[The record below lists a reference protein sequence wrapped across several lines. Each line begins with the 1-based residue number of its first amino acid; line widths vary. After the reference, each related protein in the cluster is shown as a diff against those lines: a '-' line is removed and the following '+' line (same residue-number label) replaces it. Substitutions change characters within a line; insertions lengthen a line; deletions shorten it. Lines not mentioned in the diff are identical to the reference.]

1 LALGAN
7 AGIAVLKLVAGLLSG
22 SGALLSE
29 AAHSAGDSST
39 ELLLLLALRR
49 SERPADRRHPFGY
62 GKERYFWS
70 LMAAMAI
77 FTSGALFSLYEG
89 VHTIIEQPEQK
100 WAGLNYLVL
109 AVAAVLEGTSLRQSL
124 KQARGGAERR
134 SKSLAAHI
142 HDPDDPTVKSVV
154 VEDSAALIGLA
165 FAAAGVG
172 LHQLTGSATY
182 DGVAA
187 IAIGVLLVVAS
198 FALARSCRDLL
209 VGRQADLML
218 VRAIRARVEEQ
229 PEVVDLV
236 DVLTM
241 MVGVHSVLLCA
252 RVDFVDELTAAQLE
266 GACSRIDRELREEF
280 AILGEIFIEPVSRS
294 DPDMRAR
301 VENRYGTVIADG
313 G

>member
-1 LALGAN
+1 
-7 AGIAVLKLVAGLLSG
+7 VAGLLSG

-100 WAGLNYLVL
+100 WAGLNYAVLV
-109 AVAAVLEGTSLRQSL
+109 VAAVLEGASLRQGL
-124 KQARGGAERR
+124 RQAQGGARRR
-134 SKSLAAHI
+134 SRSLAAHI

-154 VEDSAALIGLA
+154 VEDTAALIGLA
-165 FAAAGVG
+165 LAAIGVA
-172 LHQLTGSATY
+172 LHQITGSATY
-182 DGVAA
+182 DGAAA
-187 IAIGVLLVVAS
+187 IAIGLLLIVAS

-209 VGRQADLML
+209 VGRQADLLL

-241 MVGVHSVLLCA
+241 MVGVNSVLLCA
-252 RVDFVDELTAAQLE
+252 RVDFVDQLTAQQLE
-266 GACSRIDRELREEF
+266 HACRRIDHDLREEF
-280 AILGEIFIEPVSRS
+280 PILGEIFIEPVSRS
-294 DPDMRAR
+294 DPEMRAR
-301 VENRYGTVIADG
+301 VENRYGTVIADS
-313 G
+313 

>member
-1 LALGAN
+1 
-7 AGIAVLKLVAGLLSG
+7 VAGLLSG

-100 WAGLNYLVL
+100 WAGLNYAVLV
-109 AVAAVLEGTSLRQSL
+109 VAAVLEGASLRQGL
-124 KQARGGAERR
+124 RQAQGGARRR
-134 SKSLAAHI
+134 SRSLAAHI

-154 VEDSAALIGLA
+154 VEDTAALIGLA
-165 FAAAGVG
+165 LAAIGVA
-172 LHQLTGSATY
+172 LHQITGSATY
-182 DGVAA
+182 DGAAA
-187 IAIGVLLVVAS
+187 IAIGLLLIVAS

-209 VGRQADLML
+209 VGRQADLLL

-241 MVGVHSVLLCA
+241 MVGVNSVLLCA
-252 RVDFVDELTAAQLE
+252 RVDFVDQLTAQQLE
-266 GACSRIDRELREEF
+266 HACSRIDHDLREEF
-280 AILGEIFIEPVSRS
+280 PILGEIFIEPVSRS
-294 DPDMRAR
+294 DPEMRAR
-301 VENRYGTVIADG
+301 VENRYGMVIADD
-313 G
+313 

>member
-1 LALGAN
+1 
-7 AGIAVLKLVAGLLSG
+7 VAGLLSG

-100 WAGLNYLVL
+100 WAGLNYAVLV
-109 AVAAVLEGTSLRQSL
+109 VAAVLEGASLRQGL
-124 KQARGGAERR
+124 RQAQGGARRR
-134 SKSLAAHI
+134 SRSLAAHI

-154 VEDSAALIGLA
+154 VEDTAALIGLA
-165 FAAAGVG
+165 LAAIGVA
-172 LHQLTGSATY
+172 LHQITGSATY
-182 DGVAA
+182 DGAAA
-187 IAIGVLLVVAS
+187 IAIGLLLIVAS

-209 VGRQADLML
+209 VGRQADLVL

-241 MVGVHSVLLCA
+241 MVGVNSVLLCA
-252 RVDFVDELTAAQLE
+252 RVDFVDQLTAQQLE
-266 GACSRIDRELREEF
+266 HACRRIDHDLREEF
-280 AILGEIFIEPVSRS
+280 PILGEIFIEPVSRS
-294 DPDMRAR
+294 DPEMRAR
-301 VENRYGTVIADG
+301 VENRYGMVIADD
-313 G
+313 